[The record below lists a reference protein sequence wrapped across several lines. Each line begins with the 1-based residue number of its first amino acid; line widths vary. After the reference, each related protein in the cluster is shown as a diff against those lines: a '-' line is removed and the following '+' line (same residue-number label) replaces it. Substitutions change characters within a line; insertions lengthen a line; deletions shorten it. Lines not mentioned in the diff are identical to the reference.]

1 MARPRVLGGSA
12 KGAPLLV
19 PETARPTPV
28 RMRKALFDILR
39 GRFEL
44 GSRFLDLYAGSGA
57 VGLEAASQ
65 GFVVSMV
72 EADANAVAAIRA
84 AARKSKLTV
93 QVFAEPVEQFLSC
106 TGAGFDVIF
115 LDPPYHHDLA
125 AAFSQVLRSGRL
137 NPGGLTIIQHPRTQ
151 VFPFGELRIYGSNAF
166 TLVEG

>member
-1 MARPRVLGGSA
+1 M
-12 KGAPLLV
+12 V

-39 GRFEL
+39 GRFAP

-72 EADANAVAAIRA
+72 EADAKAAATIRA
-84 AARKSKLTV
+84 AVRKSKLNV
-93 QVFAEPVEQFLSC
+93 QVFAEPVEDFISRTDQD
-106 TGAGFDVIF
+106 FDVIF
-115 LDPPYHHDLA
+115 LDPPYQHDLA
-125 AAFSQVLRSGRL
+125 EAFNQVLRSGRL

>member
-1 MARPRVLGGSA
+1 MAHPRVLSGSA
-12 KGAPLLV
+12 KGASLLV

-39 GRFEL
+39 GRFAP

-72 EADANAVAAIRA
+72 EADAKAAATIRA
-84 AARKSKLTV
+84 AVRKSKLNV
-93 QVFAEPVEQFLSC
+93 QVFAEPVEDFISRTDQD
-106 TGAGFDVIF
+106 FDVIF
-115 LDPPYHHDLA
+115 LDPPYQHDLA
-125 AAFSQVLRSGRL
+125 EAFNQVLRSGRL